1 MSLDFKGQGQA
12 RDRNLGVLQSPDWTR
27 SPGARVWSEAR
38 GVLGPPVLK
47 VKPALR
53 LTGSGQKGRRRA
65 RQVNVLEGR
74 RRRCFRSGGE
84 SGHLGPGPLRRWLPA
99 WGMNGGGGGGSGW
112 GDVAGP
118 RSLPM
123 ASSGAASDGSS
134 ASDAAA
140 SSFK

>member
-1 MSLDFKGQGQA
+1 M
-12 RDRNLGVLQSPDWTR
+12 
-27 SPGARVWSEAR
+27 WSEAR

-99 WGMNGGGGGGSGW
+99 WGMNGKGGSGW
-112 GDVAGP
+112 GEVAGP

-140 SSFK
+140 ASFFL

>member
-1 MSLDFKGQGQA
+1 M
-12 RDRNLGVLQSPDWTR
+12 LQVR
-27 SPGARVWSEAR
+27 GREWS
-38 GVLGPPVLK
+38 
-47 VKPALR
+47 
-53 LTGSGQKGRRRA
+53 
-65 RQVNVLEGR
+65 
-74 RRRCFRSGGE
+74 
-84 SGHLGPGPLRRWLPA
+84 LGPGPSPQVAPSVGHEWR
-99 WGMNGGGGGGSGW
+99 GGGGSGW